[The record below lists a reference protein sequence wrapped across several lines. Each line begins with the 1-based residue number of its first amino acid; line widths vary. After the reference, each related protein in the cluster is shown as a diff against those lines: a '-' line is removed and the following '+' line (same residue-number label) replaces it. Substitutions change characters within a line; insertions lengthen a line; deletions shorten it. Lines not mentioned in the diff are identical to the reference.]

1 MTLTWAELD
10 DQVDSLSAGLS
21 AAGLVAG
28 QRVAFA
34 LANSTTFVVTYLAV
48 ARCGLVAVP
57 MNPHSATGELVRM
70 LADSGARLVVGDS
83 TTADALRAAV
93 ADQETAPAL
102 AVDGAPAEPGERPYD
117 ELLAGGRARVVSPA
131 DPENLA
137 ALLYTSGTSGRPRG
151 AMLSHRALLANIEQ
165 VAAVEPPP
173 TRPDDVVLGLLP
185 LFHVYGLNAVLGQ
198 VLAQGASLVLVD
210 RFDPEETLRLVAERA
225 VTNVPVAPPVV
236 AAWAGRPDAAE
247 LLAGVRLVLSGAGP
261 ARPRAGPA
269 AGHRGRRRR
278 RAGVR
283 AHRGGAGRHH
293 HADLRCARGRRATRP
308 GRRRRAA
315 ARGGDRGPRSLR
327 QSGRARRPRAGLG
340 PRA

>member
-283 AHRGGAGRHH
+283 AHRGGAGCHH
-293 HADLRCARGRRATRP
+293 HADLGCARGRRATRP